1 MLIVTTASCLVLGSG
16 LWLGLDT
23 VSGAWLVAIHVG
35 LFNTTLRCHYRS
47 PMLSSLDSKSRFRL
61 EGGLTANTFCP

>member
-1 MLIVTTASCLVLGSG
+1 MLIVTTASCLVFGSR

-23 VSGAWLVAIHVG
+23 VSGAWLVAIHV
-35 LFNTTLRCHYRS
+35 FNTTLRSPYHS

-61 EGGLTANTFCP
+61 EGGLKAKTFCP